1 MNKQVLDETIL
12 RCSLNVLSRGTV
24 ETTDFTLEE
33 VVAIME
39 SFIKDVRDEIETQK
53 ENYF

>member
-1 MNKQVLDETIL
+1 MNKQALDKTIL
-12 RCSLNVLSRGTV
+12 RCSLNVLLKGTV

-39 SFIKDVRDEIETQK
+39 SFITGMRDEIETQK

>member
-1 MNKQVLDETIL
+1 MNKQVSDETIL
-12 RCSLNVLSRGTV
+12 RCSLNVLLKGTV
-24 ETTDFTLEE
+24 KTTGFTLEE

-39 SFIKDVRDEIETQK
+39 SFITDLRDEIETQK

>member
-1 MNKQVLDETIL
+1 MNKQVSEEAIL
-12 RCSLNVLSRGTV
+12 RGSLNVLLKGTV

-39 SFIKDVRDEIETQK
+39 SFITDMRDEIETQK